1 MYNMSQL
8 SCWALVLQHSHSST
22 PTRSNH
28 SWLSSLLANIC
39 PLLCQLSFSPNSF
52 CTGSFSN
59 IRSNSKSWPKAMI
72 IKMSTKGTF
81 SQAPEQ
87 EVEKKCP
94 APAYFHR
101 NSGAAVSKEDWGLGI
116 TVTFSVACECVGMAW
131 LMQIII
137 AGESQL
143 LWSSLH
149 PQGPSRWN
157 EIHYRILCASVWQRF
172 VFPRC
177 WSLQFEF

>member
-1 MYNMSQL
+1 MSSVSQL
-8 SCWALVLQHSHSST
+8 SCWALVLQHSRSST
-22 PTRSNH
+22 PTCSTHN
-28 SWLSSLLANIC
+28 WLSSLLAYSNFC
-39 PLLCQLSFSPNSF
+39 PLLCQLSFSPHSF

-59 IRSNSKSWPKAMI
+59 IRSNSKSWSKAMI
-72 IKMSTKGTF
+72 IKKRTEPGPWTKGT
-81 SQAPEQ
+81 E
-87 EVEKKCP
+87 KCP
-94 APAYFHR
+94 AHAYFHR
-101 NSGAAVSKEDWGLGI
+101 NSGAAVSKEEWDLGI